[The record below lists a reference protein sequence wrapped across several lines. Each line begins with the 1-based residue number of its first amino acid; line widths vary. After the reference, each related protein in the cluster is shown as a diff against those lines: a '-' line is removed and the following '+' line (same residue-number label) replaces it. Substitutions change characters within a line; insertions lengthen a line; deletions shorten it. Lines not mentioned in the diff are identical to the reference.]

1 MNAPSHRDI
10 IFTRNATEA
19 INLVAY
25 SWALPTL
32 KKGDEVSPPFGSCS
46 VTLSYPY
53 PIPAHAL
60 DVAEDRF
67 APESNLWA
75 CRTASCEGAGG
86 SQVCSRFGVQI
97 LLSVAEHHSNLV
109 PWQMVAQKTGAVLK
123 FAMLDAEEGV
133 DGDHL
138 LSLISPKTKLVSL
151 AHVSNTLGM
160 HQRRLHSLVW
170 LNPQPP
176 YYEP

>member
-1 MNAPSHRDI
+1 MHKAKD
-10 IFTRNATEA
+10 
-19 INLVAY
+19 L
-25 SWALPTL
+25 
-32 KKGDEVSPPFGSCS
+32 
-46 VTLSYPY
+46 
-53 PIPAHAL
+53 
-60 DVAEDRF
+60 F
-67 APESNLWA
+67 APESYLWA
-75 CRTASCEGAGG
+75 CRTASCLGAGG

-151 AHVSNTLGM
+151 AHVSNTLGT
-160 HQRRLHSLVW
+160 HSLVW
-170 LNPQPP
+170 SNPQPP
-176 YYEP
+176 SYEP